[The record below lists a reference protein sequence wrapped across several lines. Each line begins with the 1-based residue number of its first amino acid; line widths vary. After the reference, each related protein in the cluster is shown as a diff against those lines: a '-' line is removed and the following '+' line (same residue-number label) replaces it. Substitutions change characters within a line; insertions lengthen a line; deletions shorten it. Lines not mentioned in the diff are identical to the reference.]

1 VGESF
6 ISGKE
11 IRMAS
16 ENSDV
21 RVYQAGDIIFEEG
34 DRGSDMF
41 IVQDGSVI
49 VTKKV
54 LGGKDLVLGTL
65 ERGDFFGEMSLLES
79 VPRAATCRAAVRTTL
94 KAIRTGELVL
104 KIRRDPTF
112 GVEMLQ
118 RMSRRIRYLDDQMT
132 HLIGSDQVSQEE
144 LHKAKAAFDYIPKE
158 VQEQSTT

>member
-1 VGESF
+1 MG
-6 ISGKE
+6 
-11 IRMAS
+11 S

-41 IVQDGSVI
+41 IVQDGSVT

-54 LGGKDLVLGTL
+54 LGKDLVLGTL

-79 VPRAATCRAAVRTTL
+79 VPRAATCRAAVLTTL

-118 RMSRRIRYLDDQMT
+118 RMSRRIRYLNDQLT
-132 HLIGSDQVSQEE
+132 RLIASDQVSQEE
-144 LHKAKAAFDYIPKE
+144 LQKAKAASDYIPRE
-158 VQEQSTT
+158 VQRHSGA